1 MKKKKNKKESEFH
14 KIEREAIHLAKKVR
28 KNIAIAISA
37 AFAFVIALVWRDAI
51 QEGVN
56 RIVTDYV
63 PAAGFM
69 FHIISAVFVT
79 IICVTAIIIFSKWSE
94 K

>member
-1 MKKKKNKKESEFH
+1 MKNKKESEFK
-14 KIEREAIHLAKKVR
+14 KIEKEAIHLAKKVR
-28 KNIAIAISA
+28 RNIAIAISA

-56 RIVTDYV
+56 KIIVDYV
-63 PAAGFM
+63 PVAGYLLK
-69 FHIISAVFVT
+69 IISAVFVT